1 MLVLSKDHYI
11 GEGEIRF
18 CYYHPDDMNLCV
30 KIPRENTTRNYTLKE
45 IKYFKKLSKRNKQ
58 KYGYKFFSDF
68 QGEVLTNLG
77 LGQKFDLIRDYSSN
91 EVSKTLEHYL
101 LHSSKISD
109 NKIESAIMTLKQM
122 MIKHRVFTRDLR
134 SRNIC
139 CRLVNSNNDIELI
152 IIDGIG
158 HRDFFP
164 LADWFYFFSK
174 KKVERIFE
182 RWKFNS
188 LSDQRKFLKKSKEI

>member
-58 KYGYKFFSDF
+58 KYSYKFFSDF
-68 QGEVLTNLG
+68 QGEVLTTLG

>member
-18 CYYHPDDMNLCV
+18 CYYHPYDMNLCV

>member
-77 LGQKFDLIRDYSSN
+77 LGQK
-91 EVSKTLEHYL
+91 
-101 LHSSKISD
+101 LH
-109 NKIESAIMTLKQM
+109 
-122 MIKHRVFTRDLR
+122 F
-134 SRNIC
+134 
-139 CRLVNSNNDIELI
+139 I
-152 IIDGIG
+152 I
-158 HRDFFP
+158 
-164 LADWFYFFSK
+164 Y
-174 KKVERIFE
+174 
-182 RWKFNS
+182 
-188 LSDQRKFLKKSKEI
+188 

>member
-1 MLVLSKDHYI
+1 MLIINKDHYI
-11 GEGEIRF
+11 GEGEIRL

-30 KIPRENTTRNYTLKE
+30 KIPRETTTRNYTLKE
-45 IKYFKKLSKRNKQ
+45 IKYFKKLSKRYKRN
-58 KYGYKFFSDF
+58 YSYKFFSDF
-68 QGEVLTNLG
+68 QGEVLTNHG
-77 LGQKFDLIRDYSSN
+77 LGQIFDLILDYNSN
-91 EVSKTLEHYL
+91 EVSKTLEYYL
-101 LHSSKISD
+101 LHSNIVSD
-109 NKIESAIMTLKQM
+109 NKIESALIKLKQM

-139 CRLVNSNNDIELI
+139 CRLVNSKNDIELI

-164 LADWFYFFSK
+164 LADWFYYFSR
-174 KKVERIFE
+174 KKVERIFK

-188 LSDQRKFLKKSKEI
+188 LSEQREFLKN

>member
-1 MLVLSKDHYI
+1 MLILNKDHYI
-11 GEGEIRF
+11 GEGEIRL

-30 KIPRENTTRNYTLKE
+30 KIPRETTTRNYTLKE
-45 IKYFKKLSKRNKQ
+45 IKYFKKLSKRKKKN
-58 KYGYKFFSDF
+58 YSYKFFSNF
-68 QGEVLTNLG
+68 QGEVLTNHG
-77 LGQKFDLIRDYSSN
+77 LGQIFDLILDYDSN
-91 EVSKTLEHYL
+91 EVSKTLEYYL
-101 LHSSKISD
+101 LHSNIVSD
-109 NKIESAIMTLKQM
+109 NKIETALIKLKQM

-139 CRLVNSNNDIELI
+139 CRLINSKNDIELI

-164 LADWFYFFSK
+164 LADWFYYFSR
-174 KKVERIFE
+174 KKVERIFK

-188 LSDQRKFLKKSKEI
+188 LSEQREFLKN

>member
-1 MLVLSKDHYI
+1 MLILNKDHYI

-18 CYYHPDDMNLCV
+18 CYYHPDNMNLCV
-30 KIPRENTTRNYTLKE
+30 KIPRETTTRNYTLKE
-45 IKYFKKLSKRNKQ
+45 IKYFKKLSKRYKRN
-58 KYGYKFFSDF
+58 YSYKFFSDF
-68 QGEVLTNLG
+68 QGEVLTNHG
-77 LGQKFDLIRDYSSN
+77 LGQIFDLILDYNSN
-91 EVSKTLEHYL
+91 EVSKTLEYYL
-101 LHSSKISD
+101 LHSNIVSD
-109 NKIESAIMTLKQM
+109 DKIESALIKLKQM

-139 CRLVNSNNDIELI
+139 CRLINSKNDIELI

-164 LADWFYFFSK
+164 LADWFYYFSR
-174 KKVERIFE
+174 KKVERIFK

-188 LSDQRKFLKKSKEI
+188 LSEQREFLKN

>member
-1 MLVLSKDHYI
+1 MLILNKDHYI
-11 GEGEIRF
+11 GEGEIRL
-18 CYYHPDDMNLCV
+18 CYYHPDDMNSCV
-30 KIPRENTTRNYTLKE
+30 KIPRETTTRNYTLKE

-58 KYGYKFFSDF
+58 KYSYKFFSDF
-68 QGEVLTNLG
+68 QGEVLTNHG
-77 LGQKFDLIRDYSSN
+77 LGQIFDLILDYDSK
-91 EVSKTLEHYL
+91 EVSKTLEYYL
-101 LHSSKISD
+101 LHSNIVSD
-109 NKIESAIMTLKQM
+109 DKIESALIKLKQM

-139 CRLVNSNNDIELI
+139 CRLINSKNDIELI

-164 LADWFYFFSK
+164 LADWFYYFSR
-174 KKVERIFE
+174 KKVERIFK

-188 LSDQRKFLKKSKEI
+188 LSEQREFLKN

>member
-1 MLVLSKDHYI
+1 MLILKKDHYI
-11 GEGEIRF
+11 GEGEIRL

-30 KIPRENTTRNYTLKE
+30 KIPRETTTRNYTLKE
-45 IKYFKKLSKRNKQ
+45 IKYFKKLSKRKKKN
-58 KYGYKFFSDF
+58 YSYKFFSDF
-68 QGEVLTNLG
+68 QGEVLTNHG
-77 LGQKFDLIRDYSSN
+77 LGQIFDLILDYDSK
-91 EVSKTLEHYL
+91 EVSKTLEYYL
-101 LHSSKISD
+101 LHSNIVSD
-109 NKIESAIMTLKQM
+109 DKIESALIKLKQM

-139 CRLVNSNNDIELI
+139 CRLINSKNDIELI

-164 LADWFYFFSK
+164 LADWFYYFSR
-174 KKVERIFE
+174 KKVERIFK

-188 LSDQRKFLKKSKEI
+188 LSEQREFLKN

>member
-1 MLVLSKDHYI
+1 MLTLNEGHYI

-18 CYYHPDDMNLCV
+18 CYYHPDNQNLCV
-30 KIPRENTTRNYTLKE
+30 KIPRKNTTRNYTLKE
-45 IKYFKKLSKRNKQ
+45 IKYFNKLSKRNN
-58 KYGYKFFSDF
+58 KYTYKFYSDF
-68 QGEVLTNLG
+68 QGEELTNLG

-91 EVSKTLEHYL
+91 EVSKTLEYYL
-101 LHSSKISD
+101 LHSNKISD
-109 NKIESAIMTLKQM
+109 YKLESALIALKKM
-122 MIKHRVFTRDLR
+122 MIKYRVFARDLR

-139 CRLVNSNNDIELI
+139 CRLINGDNDIELI

-164 LADWFYFFSK
+164 LADWFNYFSK
-174 KKVERIFE
+174 KKVERTFK

-188 LSDQRKFLKKSKEI
+188 LFDQREFLNNQ

>member
-1 MLVLSKDHYI
+1 VLILSKDHYI

>member
-1 MLVLSKDHYI
+1 MLILSKDHYI

>member
-1 MLVLSKDHYI
+1 VLVLSKDHYI

>member
-1 MLVLSKDHYI
+1 MLILNKDHYI
-11 GEGEIRF
+11 GEGEIRL

-30 KIPRENTTRNYTLKE
+30 KIPRETTTRNYTLKE
-45 IKYFKKLSKRNKQ
+45 IKYFKKLSKRKKKN
-58 KYGYKFFSDF
+58 YSYKFFSDF
-68 QGEVLTNLG
+68 QGEVLTNHG
-77 LGQKFDLIRDYSSN
+77 LGQIFDLILDYDSN
-91 EVSKTLEHYL
+91 EVSKTLEYYL
-101 LHSSKISD
+101 LHSNIVSD
-109 NKIESAIMTLKQM
+109 NKIESALIKLKQM

-139 CRLVNSNNDIELI
+139 CRLINSKNDIELI

-164 LADWFYFFSK
+164 LADWFYYFSR
-174 KKVERIFE
+174 KKVERIFK

-188 LSDQRKFLKKSKEI
+188 LSEQREFLKN